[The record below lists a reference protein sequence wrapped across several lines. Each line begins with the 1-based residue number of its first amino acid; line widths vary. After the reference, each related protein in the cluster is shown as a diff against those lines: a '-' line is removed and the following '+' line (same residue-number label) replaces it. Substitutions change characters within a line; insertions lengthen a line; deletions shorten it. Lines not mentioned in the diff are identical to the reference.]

1 MRREWLLSFGAV
13 ALAFLGSQHH
23 NLMMLLFALGLG
35 NVGMS
40 LMTEMPLVR
49 TVMLTMSL
57 VMVAVIAYQI
67 SRPSRP
73 LAMRLTGAL
82 SILFTL
88 GIVGWSV
95 MRFGL

>member
-49 TVMLTMSL
+49 TVMLAVSL

>member
-1 MRREWLLSFGAV
+1 MRQEWLLSLGAV

-35 NVGMS
+35 NMGMS
-40 LMTEMPLVR
+40 VMTEIPLVR
-49 TVMLTMSL
+49 AVMLAVSL
-57 VMVAVIAYQI
+57 VMAAAIGYQI
-67 SRPSRP
+67 SKPNGP
-73 LAMRLTGAL
+73 FVMRLTGTL

-95 MRFGL
+95 LRFGL